1 MSLTIEVDKN
11 NHSLLE
17 VIFIISTSAVN
28 YFNIYK
34 AYTIMKTKLFTLF
47 LALVA
52 SVGIIF
58 AAEKVQIGDL
68 YYNLDVENKKAE
80 VTYEYQLLQEN
91 YSGLIIANIPASINY
106 NGTNYSVTGIGA
118 RAFEDCRSLTSL
130 TIPNSVT
137 SIGDDAFYGC
147 TSLASVTIPNS
158 VTSIGGS
165 AFHGCTSLASVTI
178 PNSVTSIGIGAFS
191 GCTNLPVIDNIRY
204 ADTYL
209 VEAIDKSLSTY
220 TIKEGTKWIGYNA
233 FYNCTS
239 LTSITIPNSVTSIER
254 DAFYG
259 CSGLPVFDNIRY
271 ADTYL
276 IGAVDKSLSTY
287 AIKEGTKWIGSQAFK
302 NCTRLTSVTIPNSVI
317 SIGENAFSS
326 CSSLTSVTIPN
337 SIISIGEYAFMNC
350 KKMLALTI
358 PNSVTSIGA
367 ETFSGCT
374 SLSSITIPNSVT
386 SIGKY
391 AFYSCTNLTSV
402 TIPNSVTSIGGS
414 AFYGCTSLASVT
426 IPNSVT
432 SIGGSAFYGC
442 TSLASVTIPNSV
454 TSIGKYAFYSCT
466 NLTSVTIP
474 NSVTSIGD
482 RAFYGC
488 TGLESVTIGNSV
500 TSIGGSAFYGCTS
513 LASVTIPNSVTS
525 IGSSAF
531 YGCTSLPVVDNI
543 RYADTYLIGAVD
555 TSLSTCHI
563 KESTKW
569 IGPRAFMNCTR
580 LTSVI
585 IPNSVTS
592 IGIGAFS
599 GCTNLPII
607 DNIRY
612 ADTYLVEAIDKSLST
627 YAIKEGTKWIGY
639 NAFYGCTS
647 LASITIPNS
656 VTSIGDRAFYGC
668 TSLTSV
674 TIPNGV
680 TSIGEYAFMN
690 CTSLASVTIPNSVT
704 SIGSSAFYDCTSLAS
719 VTIPNSVTSIG
730 GSAFY
735 GCTSL
740 ASIYVPC
747 GEIGRFKQML
757 NDDRVQ
763 YAPRPYKISMLAQ
776 NGYVSNNISELLI
789 CESLVTFTAMPNRGY
804 RFMQWAD
811 GSTNNPRTVELTQD
825 TTMEAIF
832 DYLLS
837 NFCGQN
843 NALRW
848 ILDTTLMS
856 LDITGS
862 GTLSENYTY
871 GTYVKSLTIGNEITV
886 IGKSAFAEFTDLR
899 TVIFGSSVKV
909 LEAKAFSGCTSIE
922 MITCYSQRPP
932 TVNNNALEGLPYSTI
947 VYVPADYLNNYVMHD
962 SWGLYDVRPL
972 GAKPTT
978 TEEVQLEPT
987 ETAVTIVWPS
997 ISGAASYELVIRD
1010 KSGNVIC
1017 TLLFNE
1023 QGQLTSIAFN
1033 APGRRSPNQT
1043 QADGFSF
1050 TVTGLDSGTGYD
1062 LTITAKNSS
1071 GTTLDQKVMS
1081 FTTDEV
1087 TTPTSQTTINQVP
1100 TTTKFIHNGQLYILR
1115 DGKTY
1120 SVQGQEVK

>member
-137 SIGDDAFYGC
+137 SIGDDAFY
-147 TSLASVTIPNS
+147 
-158 VTSIGGS
+158 
-165 AFHGCTSLASVTI
+165 GCTSLASVTI

-402 TIPNSVTSIGGS
+402 TIP
-414 AFYGCTSLASVT
+414 
-426 IPNSVT
+426 
-432 SIGGSAFYGC
+432 
-442 TSLASVTIPNSV
+442 
-454 TSIGKYAFYSCT
+454 
-466 NLTSVTIP
+466 
-474 NSVTSIGD
+474 
-482 RAFYGC
+482 
-488 TGLESVTIGNSV
+488 NSV